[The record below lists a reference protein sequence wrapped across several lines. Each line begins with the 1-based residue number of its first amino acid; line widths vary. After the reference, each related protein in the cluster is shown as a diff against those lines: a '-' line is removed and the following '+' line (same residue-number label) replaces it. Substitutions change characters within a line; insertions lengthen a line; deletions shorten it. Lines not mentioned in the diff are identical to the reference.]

1 MCGHGHRPVG
11 LAEIWLNMKKPGVVQ
26 FDVKID
32 CYNPNCSHDP
42 STCVLT
48 AVNDAK
54 RTMNIKATP
63 CCDKPQLMLVSLKAK
78 YVPFGST
85 LQLPVDV
92 LHFSHD
98 SIHQHFR
105 DGHSV
110 VETAQKIIKDEMS
123 IDALP
128 KSEVTCRDNR
138 WYSLSNRRLQVFKQV
153 AKARSDRKWN
163 VTVINT
169 QMIPKLQ
176 KKFTTHNEGRRVEW
190 N

>member
-1 MCGHGHRPVG
+1 M
-11 LAEIWLNMKKPGVVQ
+11 
-26 FDVKID
+26 
-32 CYNPNCSHDP
+32 
-42 STCVLT
+42 
-48 AVNDAK
+48 
-54 RTMNIKATP
+54 
-63 CCDKPQLMLVSLKAK
+63 
-78 YVPFGST
+78 
-85 LQLPVDV
+85 DV

-128 KSEVTCRDNR
+128 KIEVTCRDNR